1 MMKDFRAVSFES
13 FFNSDLDFQNVEIVK
28 NNLEE
33 NQLLRC
39 TQLIENTKLNNER
52 IINSIETYSKN
63 WSYTRIG
70 KVEKSSLILG
80 ISELIMN
87 LTPKKVIISEWVKLT
102 DKHSS
107 QSGAKFV
114 NGILHSVSTE
124 IE

>member
-114 NGILHSVSTE
+114 NGILNSVSTD

>member
-13 FFNSDLDFQNVEIVK
+13 FFNSGLDFQNVEIVK

-114 NGILHSVSTE
+114 NGILNSVSTE
-124 IE
+124 IV

>member
-87 LTPKKVIISEWVKLT
+87 LTPKKS
-102 DKHSS
+102 
-107 QSGAKFV
+107 
-114 NGILHSVSTE
+114 
-124 IE
+124 